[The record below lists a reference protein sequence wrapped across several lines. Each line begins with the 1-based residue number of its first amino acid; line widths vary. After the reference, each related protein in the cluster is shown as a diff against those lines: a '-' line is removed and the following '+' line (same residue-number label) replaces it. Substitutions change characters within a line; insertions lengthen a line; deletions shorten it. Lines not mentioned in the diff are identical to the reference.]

1 MAIQE
6 MKAVVIDRFG
16 GTQNLRLADVPLPQ
30 PGPGQVRVH
39 VAFAGVNPADWKDM
53 EGLVAGFYEVSF
65 PHILGFD
72 AAGVVDAVGPGVSG
86 FAPGDPVFT
95 TSDHGDGLAGSWAE
109 YLLVSAPRLALVP
122 AGLDLASAAAV
133 PIAALTANQ
142 ALLAPQRGNL
152 QAGQRVLIHGASG
165 GVGSFAVQ
173 LAALAGARVATTCS
187 AANLAYVGELGSELA
202 LDYHDPD
209 FPQRLRDWSGEGL
222 DLIVDAVGGD
232 TLPERLQLLRR
243 GGRLVSIATLVA
255 DGDVAAETAQ
265 ARSMGREKIYAIM
278 DADRAGEE
286 LAALGARIAAGEL
299 RLPPVQVI
307 DLQDAVNAVELV
319 RSGHVRGKLVLRV
332 CGDGF

>member
-1 MAIQE
+1 MAAQH
-6 MKAVVIDRFG
+6 MKAVVVDRFG

-53 EGLVAGFYEVSF
+53 EGLVAGFYEARF

-72 AAGVVDAVGPGVSG
+72 AAGVVDAVGPGVNG
-86 FAPGDPVFT
+86 FAPGDAVFT
-95 TSDHGDGLAGSWAE
+95 TSDHGDGVAGSWAE
-109 YLLVSAPRLALVP
+109 YLLVSAPRLAQVP
-122 AGLDLASAAAV
+122 AGLDLASAAAI
-133 PIAALTANQ
+133 PIAAMTASQ
-142 ALLAPQRGNL
+142 AVLSPQRGNL

-173 LAALAGARVATTCS
+173 FAALAGGHVATTCS
-187 AANLAYVGELGSELA
+187 AANLAYVGELGSELT
-202 LDYHDPD
+202 LDYRD
-209 FPQRLRDWSGEGL
+209 QAYTARLREWSGAGL

-232 TLPERLQLLRR
+232 TLPDRLQLLRP
-243 GGRLVSIATLVA
+243 GGRLVSVATLVA
-255 DGDVAAETAQ
+255 DGDVAAETEQ
-265 ARSMGREKIYAIM
+265 ARSMGLEKIYAIM
-278 DADRAGEE
+278 DASRAGEE
-286 LAALGARIAAGEL
+286 LAAIGARIASGEL